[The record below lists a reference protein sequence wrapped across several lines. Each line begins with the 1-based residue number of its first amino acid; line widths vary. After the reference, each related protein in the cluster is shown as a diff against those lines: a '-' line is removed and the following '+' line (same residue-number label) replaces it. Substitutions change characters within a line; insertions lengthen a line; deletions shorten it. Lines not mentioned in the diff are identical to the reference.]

1 MLTKSTTQ
9 TTADNYI
16 GTNSETV
23 NLLTS
28 NIYLL
33 LLTLENCKKTYAI
46 LERKKKHLKKMDNST
61 ESGARKRQA
70 IPLLEAKQNELKAIF
85 NSLVPIVENWV
96 ANFAPENKIFGDAI
110 ITHYCN
116 FEKNPESLQIDLDLL
131 GLCMTASNF
140 RAKIQQI
147 WLDEF
152 NK

>member
-1 MLTKSTTQ
+1 MISNSILPTS
-9 TTADNYI
+9 ADINI

-46 LERKKKHLKKMDNST
+46 LERKKMHLKKMDNST

-85 NSLVPIVENWV
+85 NSLVSIVEEWV

-110 ITHYCN
+110 ITHYCD
-116 FEKNPESLQIDLDLL
+116 FEKNPELLQIDLDFLE
-131 GLCMTASNF
+131 LCMTASNF

-152 NK
+152 QK